1 MKIALVYAEYSDMP
15 EELKVINPK
24 ADEHMK
30 NIVRTITL
38 ALEKGGHE
46 VVPIPANVDMLRNIM
61 NIGDIDMI
69 FCHYAPMENLQLQGN
84 VFAALELL
92 GIPMVGSGMFT
103 QALGLSKE
111 TTKVILRSIGI
122 PTTKSQ
128 VFMAED
134 EELSEELKD
143 AFPLFVKPESEA
155 ASVGV
160 HKDSYVEN
168 EEQLRK
174 TLKRI
179 FAELNPPILV
189 EEYLP
194 GREFTVGVLEENPL
208 LALPVLELKFTK
220 DSPTNYQSIETKLQ
234 KTLIK
239 EVPANIPDELA
250 KEMQEMAVK
259 SFKALRAEVYARVD
273 MRLDKHGKPQVI
285 EFNTMPGLEKGK
297 SFFED
302 SANEAGI
309 DYDTLINRM
318 VEIAWAREREE
329 KRLEIG
335 KF

>member
-1 MKIALVYAEYSDMP
+1 MKIALVFAEYTDMP
-15 EELKVINPK
+15 EELELINPK

-30 NIVRTITL
+30 NIVRSITE

-46 VVPIPANVDMLRNIM
+46 VVPVPANVDMLRKIM
-61 NIGDIDMI
+61 DIGDIDII

-92 GIPMVGSGMFT
+92 GIPIVGSGMFT

-134 EELSEELKD
+134 EELSEELKE

-160 HKDSYVEN
+160 HEDSYVEN

-179 FAELNPPILV
+179 FSELNPPILV

-194 GREFTVGVLEENPL
+194 GREFTVGVLEEEPL
-208 LALPVLELKFTK
+208 LALPVLELKFTE

-239 EVPANIPDELA
+239 EVPADIPKELS
-250 KEMQEMAVK
+250 KKMQDMAIK
-259 SFKALRAEVYARVD
+259 AFKALRADVYARVD
-273 MRLDKHGKPQVI
+273 IRLDKNGEPQVI

-302 SANEAGI
+302 SAIEAGI
-309 DYDTLINRM
+309 DYDTLINKM
-318 VEIAWAREREE
+318 VDIAWAKERDE
-329 KRLEIG
+329 KILDIG

>member
-1 MKIALVYAEYSDMP
+1 MKIALVYAEYADMP
-15 EELKVINPK
+15 EELKAINPK

-30 NIVRTITL
+30 NIVSSITL

-61 NIGDIDMI
+61 DIGDIDLI

-128 VFMAED
+128 VFMSED
-134 EELSEELKD
+134 EELSDELKD

-179 FAELNPPILV
+179 FAEINPPILV

-208 LALPVLELKFTK
+208 LALPVLE
-220 DSPTNYQSIETKLQ
+220 
-234 KTLIK
+234 
-239 EVPANIPDELA
+239 
-250 KEMQEMAVK
+250 
-259 SFKALRAEVYARVD
+259 
-273 MRLDKHGKPQVI
+273 
-285 EFNTMPGLEKGK
+285 
-297 SFFED
+297 
-302 SANEAGI
+302 
-309 DYDTLINRM
+309 
-318 VEIAWAREREE
+318 
-329 KRLEIG
+329 
-335 KF
+335 

>member
-1 MKIALVYAEYSDMP
+1 MKIALVFAEYTDMP
-15 EELKVINPK
+15 KELELINPK

-30 NIVRTITL
+30 NIVQSITE

-61 NIGDIDMI
+61 DIGDIDLI

-92 GIPMVGSGMFT
+92 GIPIVGSGMFT

-134 EELSEELKD
+134 EELSDELKN

-160 HKDSYVEN
+160 HEDSYVEN

-179 FAELNPPILV
+179 FNELNPPILV

-194 GREFTVGVLEENPL
+194 GREFTVGVLEEDPL
-208 LALPVLELKFTK
+208 LALPVLELKFTE

-239 EVPANIPDELA
+239 EVPADIPEELA
-250 KEMQEMAVK
+250 KEMQDMAVEA
-259 SFKALRAEVYARVD
+259 FKALRADVYARVD
-273 MRLDKHGKPQVI
+273 MRLDKNGKPQVI
-285 EFNTMPGLEKGK
+285 EFNTMPGLERGK

-302 SANEAGI
+302 QAKEIGI
-309 DYDTLINRM
+309 DYDTLINKM
-318 VEIAWAREREE
+318 VDIACSKRRDE

>member
-1 MKIALVYAEYSDMP
+1 MKIALVFAEYTDMP
-15 EELKVINPK
+15 EELELINPK

-30 NIVRTITL
+30 NIVRSITE

-46 VVPIPANVDMLRNIM
+46 VVPVPANVDMLRKIM
-61 NIGDIDMI
+61 DIGDIDII

-92 GIPMVGSGMFT
+92 GIPIVGSGMFT

-134 EELSEELKD
+134 EELSEELKE

-160 HKDSYVEN
+160 HEDSYVEN

-179 FAELNPPILV
+179 FSELNPPILV

-194 GREFTVGVLEENPL
+194 GREFTVGVLEEEPL
-208 LALPVLELKFTK
+208 LALPVLELKFTE

-239 EVPANIPDELA
+239 EVPADIPEELS
-250 KEMQEMAVK
+250 KKMQDMAIK
-259 SFKALRAEVYARVD
+259 AFKALRADVYARVD
-273 MRLDKHGKPQVI
+273 MRLDKNGEPQVI

-302 SANEAGI
+302 SAIEAGI
-309 DYDTLINRM
+309 DYDTLINKM
-318 VEIAWAREREE
+318 VDIAWGKERDE
-329 KRLEIG
+329 KILDIG

>member
-1 MKIALVYAEYSDMP
+1 MKIALVFAEYTDML
-15 EELKVINPK
+15 EELELINPK

-30 NIVRTITL
+30 NIVRSITE

-46 VVPIPANVDMLRNIM
+46 VVPVPANVDMLRKIM
-61 NIGDIDMI
+61 DIGDIDII

-92 GIPMVGSGMFT
+92 GIPIVGSGMFT

-134 EELSEELKD
+134 EELSEELKE

-160 HKDSYVEN
+160 HEDSYVEN

-179 FAELNPPILV
+179 FSELNPPILV

-194 GREFTVGVLEENPL
+194 GREFTVGVLEEEPL
-208 LALPVLELKFTK
+208 LALPVLELKFTE

-239 EVPANIPDELA
+239 EVPADIPKELS
-250 KEMQEMAVK
+250 KKMQDMAIK
-259 SFKALRAEVYARVD
+259 AFKALRADVYARVD
-273 MRLDKHGKPQVI
+273 MRLDKNGEPQVI

-302 SANEAGI
+302 SAIEAGI
-309 DYDTLINRM
+309 DYDTLINKM
-318 VEIAWAREREE
+318 VDIAWAKERDE
-329 KRLEIG
+329 KILDIG